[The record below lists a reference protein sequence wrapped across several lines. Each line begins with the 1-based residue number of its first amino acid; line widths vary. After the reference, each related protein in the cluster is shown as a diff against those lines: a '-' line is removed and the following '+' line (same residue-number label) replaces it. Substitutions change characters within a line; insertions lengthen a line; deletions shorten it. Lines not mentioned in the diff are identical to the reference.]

1 MSVKQISVFV
11 ENKSGSL
18 AKITKVLSENNIDIQ
33 ALSLADTTDFGILRL
48 IVNAPEKAELILS
61 ENHFTIKET
70 EVLAVAIDDAPGGLH
85 KVLSVLEKEGIA
97 IEYMY
102 AFTGKGFDH
111 ALVILRVADNEAAEK
126 ILKNSGI
133 SVVDG
138 EKLYN
143 I

>member
-18 AKITKVLSENNIDIQ
+18 VRITKVLSENSIDIR

-48 IVNAPEKAELILS
+48 IVNEPEKAANVLS

-70 EVLAVAIDDAPGGLH
+70 DVLAVAIDDVPGGLH
-85 KVLSVLEKEGIA
+85 KVLSVLEKEGIG

-102 AFTGKGFDH
+102 AFTGERKDSAF
-111 ALVILRVADNEAAEK
+111 VILRVQDNDEASKVLTE
-126 ILKNSGI
+126 NSI
-133 SVVDG
+133 PVLDS
-138 EKLYN
+138 KT

>member
-18 AKITKVLSENNIDIQ
+18 AKITNVLAENNIDIQ

-48 IVNAPEKAELILS
+48 IVDSPEKAELALA

-70 EVLAVAIDDAPGGLH
+70 DVLAVAIEDVPGGLN
-85 KVLSVLEKEGIA
+85 KVLAVMEKAGIA

-102 AFTGKGFDH
+102 AFTGKMSEN
-111 ALVILRVADNEAAEK
+111 ALVILRVEDNEAAENT
-126 ILKNSGI
+126 LKSAGI
-133 SVVDG
+133 KV
-138 EKLYN
+138 L
-143 I
+143 

>member
-18 AKITKVLSENNIDIQ
+18 ARITKVLSENNIDLQ

-48 IVNAPEKAELILS
+48 IVNDPKRAELVLS
-61 ENHFTIKET
+61 ENHFTVKET
-70 EVLAVAIDDAPGGLH
+70 DVLAVAIDDAPGGLH
-85 KVLSVLEKEGIA
+85 KVLSVLEKADVA

-102 AFTGKGFDH
+102 AFTEKTLDH
-111 ALVILRVADNEAAEK
+111 ALVILRVEDNNAAEK
-126 ILKNSGI
+126 ILFDNGI
-133 SVVDG
+133 GVVDA

-143 I
+143 L

>member
-18 AKITKVLSENNIDIQ
+18 AKITNVLAENNIDIQ

-48 IVNAPEKAELILS
+48 IVDSPKKAELALA

-70 EVLAVAIDDAPGGLH
+70 DVLAVAIEDVPGGLN
-85 KVLSVLEKEGIA
+85 KVLAVMEKADIA

-102 AFTGKGFDH
+102 AFTGKMSEN
-111 ALVILRVADNEAAEK
+111 ALVILRVENNEVAENT
-126 ILKNSGI
+126 LKSAGI
-133 SVVDG
+133 EV
-138 EKLYN
+138 L
-143 I
+143 

>member
-18 AKITKVLSENNIDIQ
+18 ARITKVLSENGIDLQ

-48 IVNAPEKAELILS
+48 IVNDPERAELVLN
-61 ENHFTIKET
+61 ENHFTVKET
-70 EVLAVAIDDAPGGLH
+70 EVLAVAIDDTPGGLH
-85 KVLSVLEKEGIA
+85 KVLSVLEKADVA

-102 AFTGKGFDH
+102 AFTEKTLDH
-111 ALVILRVADNEAAEK
+111 ALVILRVEDNSVAEK
-126 ILKNSGI
+126 ILSDNGI
-133 SVVDG
+133 GVVDA

-143 I
+143 L

>member
-18 AKITKVLSENNIDIQ
+18 ARITKILSENGIDIQ

-48 IVNAPEKAELILS
+48 IVNSPEKAELILS
-61 ENHFTIKET
+61 ENHITVKET
-70 EVLAVAIDDAPGGLH
+70 DVLAVAIDDTPGGLH
-85 KVLSVLEKEGIA
+85 KALSALEKENIG

-102 AFTGKGFDH
+102 AFTGKKFEH
-111 ALVILRVADNEAAEK
+111 ALVILRVQDNDAAAK
-126 ILKNSGI
+126 VLTSAGI
-133 SVVDG
+133 EVINA

-143 I
+143 

>member
-18 AKITKVLSENNIDIQ
+18 AKITNVLAENNIDIQ

-48 IVNAPEKAELILS
+48 IVDSPEKAELALA

-70 EVLAVAIDDAPGGLH
+70 DVLAVAIEDVPGGLN
-85 KVLSVLEKEGIA
+85 KVLAVMEKAGIA

-102 AFTGKGFDH
+102 AFTGKMSEN
-111 ALVILRVADNEAAEK
+111 ALVILRVEDNEAAENT
-126 ILKNSGI
+126 LKSTGI
-133 SVVDG
+133 KV
-138 EKLYN
+138 L
-143 I
+143 